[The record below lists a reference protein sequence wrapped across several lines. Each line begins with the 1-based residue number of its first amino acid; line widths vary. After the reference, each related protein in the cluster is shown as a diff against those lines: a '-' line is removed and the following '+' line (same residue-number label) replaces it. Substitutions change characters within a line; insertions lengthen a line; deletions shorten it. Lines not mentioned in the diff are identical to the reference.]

1 MGHEICTCLND
12 VIKADTEDLSRD
24 KNENNTTTNNNKK
37 KKVNKKPKVVLHRK
51 NSNDSENPFQSV
63 KEKDSISTN
72 LNSEYKNTL
81 SSHQPI
87 QNKKENNNDNS
98 NNNKNTKSKKN
109 LENNVKK
116 NSNNNNENIVI
127 NKNINNKVNNSNNN
141 NKNNN
146 KKNDVKNLKNKKE
159 ESIDL
164 NKILNREH
172 MVSENFI
179 KFFNSEKGQDMI
191 LNMNEPKNKICI
203 TLHKYFV
210 SLITRRKFKKY
221 VKYYQEE
228 RNNLFKKCYELIY
241 NLNPN
246 LKKLEEIN
254 IIKYSPDG
262 YKQYYSDPKDQ
273 EKMKFDPKKESFDN
287 CIIINYEEDDSSSI
301 DKLLWIYQGQVNKV
315 GLPHGFGEKIFKT
328 GNKQKGYW
336 KEGQMYGWGM
346 LIDITINCI
355 FIGPFFD
362 DKGVTGLGEKFTMKK
377 RALYKGELLDG
388 DKSGK
393 GEEDSNEG
401 YFVGNFYHD
410 KKNGKG
416 KMIYKLT
423 GDGYEGDYKNDLFD
437 GKGHY
442 IWKETGQQYDG
453 DYKNGLM
460 HGKGLFEYSE
470 GEYYRGDFVNGKKEG
485 EGELHMGNGRSFIGP
500 FVNGRPN
507 GVGIFD
513 NGINFKG
520 EIEFNNG
527 KMNINYMKQK
537 YKKPN
542 INTTTENENNNV
554 HKDEPQ
560 LKG

>member
-24 KNENNTTTNNNKK
+24 KNENNTTNNNKK

-98 NNNKNTKSKKN
+98 NNDKNTKSKKN

-315 GLPHGFGEKIFKT
+315 GLPHGLGEKIFKT

-423 GDGYEGDYKNDLFD
+423 GDEYEGDYKNDLFD

-520 EIEFNNG
+520 EIEFNDG

-537 YKKPN
+537 YEKPN
-542 INTTTENENNNV
+542 INTTTNNENNNV
-554 HKDEPQ
+554 HKDEHQ

>member
-24 KNENNTTTNNNKK
+24 KNENNTTNNNKK

-116 NSNNNNENIVI
+116 NSNDNNENIII

-210 SLITRRKFKKY
+210 SLITRRK
-221 VKYYQEE
+221 
-228 RNNLFKKCYELIY
+228 
-241 NLNPN
+241 
-246 LKKLEEIN
+246 LKN
-254 IIKYSPDG
+254 
-262 YKQYYSDPKDQ
+262 
-273 EKMKFDPKKESFDN
+273 M
-287 CIIINYEEDDSSSI
+287 
-301 DKLLWIYQGQVNKV
+301 
-315 GLPHGFGEKIFKT
+315 
-328 GNKQKGYW
+328 
-336 KEGQMYGWGM
+336 
-346 LIDITINCI
+346 
-355 FIGPFFD
+355 
-362 DKGVTGLGEKFTMKK
+362 
-377 RALYKGELLDG
+377 
-388 DKSGK
+388 
-393 GEEDSNEG
+393 
-401 YFVGNFYHD
+401 
-410 KKNGKG
+410 
-416 KMIYKLT
+416 
-423 GDGYEGDYKNDLFD
+423 
-437 GKGHY
+437 
-442 IWKETGQQYDG
+442 
-453 DYKNGLM
+453 
-460 HGKGLFEYSE
+460 
-470 GEYYRGDFVNGKKEG
+470 
-485 EGELHMGNGRSFIGP
+485 
-500 FVNGRPN
+500 
-507 GVGIFD
+507 
-513 NGINFKG
+513 
-520 EIEFNNG
+520 
-527 KMNINYMKQK
+527 
-537 YKKPN
+537 
-542 INTTTENENNNV
+542 
-554 HKDEPQ
+554 
-560 LKG
+560 